1 MTIDN
6 QDADELI
13 PVKEA
18 CDLLGGF
25 HTATYRRG
33 ANAGRYPPILH
44 PSPNI
49 ARVSKREV
57 LKTRERIIAE
67 GEAAT

>member
-6 QDADELI
+6 QDIDELI

-18 CDLLGGF
+18 CRLLGGF

-33 ANAGRYPPILH
+33 AAAGRLPPIVH
-44 PSPNI
+44 PSPQI

-57 LKTRERIIAE
+57 IATRERIIRDKE
-67 GEAAT
+67 